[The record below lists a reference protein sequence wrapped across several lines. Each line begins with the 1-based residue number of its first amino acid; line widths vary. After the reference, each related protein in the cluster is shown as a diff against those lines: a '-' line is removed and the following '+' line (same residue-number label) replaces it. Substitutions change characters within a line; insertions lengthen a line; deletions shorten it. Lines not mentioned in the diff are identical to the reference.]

1 MSEITMVEIVAAN
14 YGLTETGIT
23 PPYPP
28 PTKATTALLLIDIQ
42 EIATPEYM
50 AAKAVKAGLPEDQV
64 NAAIADYRE
73 RFYSAVDKCSEL
85 LEAARQNGIPPI
97 HVKIQAK
104 TADGRDTAMVHRM
117 LGWRFPPGSPGTA
130 WVPKTA
136 PKDGEMVLTKAVSSC
151 FNGTN
156 LDQYLRYMGI
166 QYLVIGGFV
175 TDECVETTF
184 RDALD
189 LSYMPFVVR
198 DATTTYFAEAHAHFI
213 SKMMGF
219 GLAPAAEEI
228 VPMFAALPDK

>member
-1 MSEITMVEIVAAN
+1 MTEITMAEIVAAN
-14 YGLTETGIT
+14 YGLTTGGIT

-50 AAKAVKAGLPEDQV
+50 ASKAIKAGLPEDQV
-64 NAAIADYRE
+64 HKAIADYKE
-73 RFYSAVDKCSEL
+73 RFNAAVDKCSVL
-85 LEAARQNGIPPI
+85 LESARRNKIQPI

-104 TADGRDTAMVHRM
+104 TGDGRDTAMIHRM
-117 LGWRFPPGSPGTA
+117 LGWAFPPGSPGTP

-166 QYLVIGGFV
+166 QYLVICGFV

-189 LSYMPFVVR
+189 LSYMSFVVR

-213 SKMMGF
+213 NKMVGF
-219 GLAPAAEEI
+219 GLAPSADEI
-228 VPMFAALPDK
+228 VPMFEAMPEK